1 MMNRAHIRTATLV
14 LLASVANLPAT
25 DNDQPAPAPSATPIS
40 TPSPDTAEGRFYKL
54 ATDYARKRQELKKQP
69 GNQVIAWFDTES
81 GPIGFSEDQLLIY
94 GLKGKPM
101 AEGVAWVRLSKRDS
115 TENGAAIE
123 AFLNSARKTKAEAG
137 YKLVRKNTVPVDY
150 GNATTAL
157 MTRGDEYFKTY
168 FQTVR
173 VANPDSETSYS
184 MAYTY
189 YIEMGLQSRKKQWD
203 KEHTASKLGE

>member
-1 MMNRAHIRTATLV
+1 MRKPRIGMASLLLLSLVVQAAATNDEK
-14 LLASVANLPAT
+14 AEPAT
-25 DNDQPAPAPSATPIS
+25 AATPIP
-40 TPSPDTAEGRFYKL
+40 TPSLDTAEGRFFKL
-54 ATDYARKRQELKKQP
+54 AADYARKRQELKKQP

-81 GPIGFSEDQLLIY
+81 GPIGFSEDQLLMY

-101 AEGVAWVRLSKRDS
+101 AEGVAWVRLSKRNS

-123 AFLNSARKTKAEAG
+123 AFLTSARKSRAEAG

-150 GNATTAL
+150 GEATTAL

-168 FQTVR
+168 FQTIR
-173 VANPDSETSYS
+173 VANADSETSYS

-189 YIEMGLQSRKKQWD
+189 YIEMGLQSRKKQWE
-203 KEHTASKLGE
+203 KEHTANKLGE